1 MRSTLLVP
9 DPPVLLGLEAGGTR
23 TTARAAA
30 ATGEILAEQTFG
42 PGNLRLLDDAA
53 LLRLFR
59 AVKRALP
66 RPAAVGVGMA
76 GVRTAADQER
86 VQRALAVVWP
96 DTPARVAHDLDVALR
111 AADAAA
117 GTTRPAARVL
127 VLSGTGSCC
136 YGEAADRRATAKIG
150 GWGHILGDKGS
161 GHDIALR
168 ALKAAVFYLDRDGE
182 WSRLG
187 ERLLAAAGLN
197 SPEEFVGWI
206 QAAGKAQVAALA
218 PEVFAA
224 WAERDR
230 IAADILTA
238 AVEGLA
244 KDAAACARRLAKPG
258 HGLVDFILA
267 GGVLLGQPRFAAR
280 VKRAIRSRWPGACLV
295 RELRAPGVA
304 GAIRL
309 AEEALGE
316 GGGRPTGPARGR
328 GSAARTLPA
337 AVPPLASVHRSPTEQ
352 RHPRS
357 MRLDRLSLDAAIGLM
372 LDEEAGVPAALLR
385 KRKPIERALRLIVRA
400 LKGGGRLFYAGAG
413 TSGRLG
419 ILDASECPP
428 TFRTPPELVQA
439 IMAGGRDAVFRA
451 VEGAEDDAA
460 AGAAAARFRGVRR
473 GDVLVG
479 IAASGRTPFVWGAL
493 DAARARGAAT
503 VLLCFNPHVVIPRGR
518 RPDVV
523 IAADLG
529 PEVLTGSTRLKAGT
543 ATKLVLNLFSTL
555 AMVRLGKVVSNLMVD
570 VNPSNVKLRDRAV
583 RIVRELAGA
592 DETAARAALE
602 AEGWVVQAAWR
613 RLAGR
618 VRKRAAAAAIR
629 PR

>member
-1 MRSTLLVP
+1 MRSA
-9 DPPVLLGLEAGGTR
+9 PPSSGPTVLLGLEAGGTR
-23 TTARAAA
+23 TTARAATDA
-30 ATGEILAEQTFG
+30 GEVLAEKVFG
-42 PGNLRLLDDAA
+42 PGNLRLQDDAA
-53 LLRLFR
+53 LLRLLR

-86 VQRALAVVWP
+86 VRRALAAVWP
-96 DTPARVAHDLDVALR
+96 GTPARVAHDLEAALR
-111 AADAAA
+111 AAAEAPGRTPA
-117 GTTRPAARVL
+117 AARVL

-136 YGEAADRRATAKIG
+136 YGESADRRATAKIG

-161 GHDIALR
+161 GHDLALR
-168 ALKAAVFYLDRDGE
+168 ALKAAVFYLDRDGA

-197 SPEEFVGWI
+197 SPEELVGWV
-206 QAAGKAQVAALA
+206 QASSKTQVAALA

-230 IAADILTA
+230 IAADIVTA
-238 AVEGLA
+238 AAEGLA
-244 KDAAACARRLAKPG
+244 KDAVACARRLARPG
-258 HGLVDFILA
+258 GAPVDFILA

-280 VKRAIRSRWPGACLV
+280 VRRAIRARWPGACVV
-295 RELRAPGVA
+295 RHLRAPGVA
-304 GAIRL
+304 GAVRL
-309 AEEALGE
+309 AAEALGE
-316 GGGRPTGPARGR
+316 RVGSFTASTRGR
-328 GSAARTLPA
+328 GVAGRRPPGEAPPPA
-337 AVPPLASVHRSPTEQ
+337 DVHGSPTEQ
-352 RHPRS
+352 RNPRS
-357 MRLDRLSLDAAIGLM
+357 LHLDRMPLDAAIRLM
-372 LDEEAGVPAALLR
+372 LEEEAGVPGALLR
-385 KRKPIERALRLIVRA
+385 ERRAIARALRLTVRA

-428 TFRTPPELVQA
+428 TFRTPPDLVQA

-460 AGAAAARFRGVRR
+460 AGAAAARFRGLRR

-503 VLLCFNPHVVIPRGR
+503 VLLCFNPHLELPRDR

-570 VNPSNVKLRDRAV
+570 LNPSNVKLRDRAV
-583 RIVRELAGA
+583 RIVRALTGA
-592 DETAARAALE
+592 DEAPARAALE
-602 AEGWVVQAAWR
+602 AEGWVVRAAWR
-613 RLAGR
+613 RLSRGR
-618 VRKRAAAAAIR
+618 R
-629 PR
+629 PAR